1 MIIQV
6 IKEIKGKENDCNCN
20 LREGEYEVRVRHVN
34 DALHDN
40 IWIKLSN
47 DRSNQSVY
55 TTTFRRFLKE
65 GYIRI
70 IRR

>member
-6 IKEIKGKENDCNCN
+6 IRQINGKENDCNCDLN
-20 LREGEYEVRVRHVN
+20 EGEYEVRVRHV
-34 DALHDN
+34 DDHLHDN
-40 IWIKLSN
+40 IWIEISN
-47 DRSNQSVY
+47 DRANQSVY
-55 TTTFRRFLKE
+55 TTTFRQFLRE